1 MARKIGVLALQG
13 NFEKHQVALHD
24 SGVETILVKK
34 PEHLKVCDGLV
45 IPGGESTTITKLM
58 SALDL
63 YDSIIDFA
71 SHYPVMGT
79 CAGIILLASYVDDIR
94 VKPLKLIDAT
104 VTRNAYGRQIDSFI
118 MNLDTNFLNSS
129 DNPQTNTRFKSI
141 FIRAPKIIKT
151 GNNVKI
157 LIKFKNEPVMIQ
169 GNNILG
175 LTFHPELTE
184 DYRIH
189 KYFLSI

>member
-1 MARKIGVLALQG
+1 MARQIGVLALQG

-24 SGVETILVKK
+24 SGVETIQVKK

-58 SALDL
+58 SALNL

-71 SHYPVMGT
+71 SHYPIMGT
-79 CAGIILLASYVDDIR
+79 CAGIILLASYVDDNR
-94 VKPLKLIDAT
+94 VKPLKLLDAT

-118 MNLDTNFLNSS
+118 IDLEADFMNNSDGHHDTS
-129 DNPQTNTRFKSI
+129 FKSI
-141 FIRAPKIIKT
+141 FIRAPRIIKT
-151 GNNVKI
+151 GKNVVT
-157 LIKFKNEPVMIQ
+157 LIKLNNESVMVQ
-169 GNNILG
+169 ENNILG

-189 KYFLSI
+189 KYFLTI